1 MIEISQIIAEL
12 RILEENIDEEK
23 EHTRLTL
30 RVACQMR
37 GEYRTK
43 LKEWQE
49 WQEWQKGEENEQNDS
64 E

>member
-12 RILEENIDEEK
+12 GILEENIGEEK
-23 EHTRLTL
+23 EKTRLTL
-30 RVACQMR
+30 RVACQIL

-49 WQEWQKGEENEQNDS
+49 WKKGEENE
-64 E
+64 